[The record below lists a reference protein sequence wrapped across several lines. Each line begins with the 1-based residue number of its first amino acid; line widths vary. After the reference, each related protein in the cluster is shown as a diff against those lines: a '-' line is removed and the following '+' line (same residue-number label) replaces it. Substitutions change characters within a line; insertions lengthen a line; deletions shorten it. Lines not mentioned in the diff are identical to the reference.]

1 MTSHALHLKN
11 AREPVPAR
19 ENFRRENTASLPA
32 SSLFWTQQFARYAER
47 YLKKHFHTLR
57 ISIAGQPPRLNGL
70 PLIVYGNHASWWDPL
85 VGLVLAKHFFP
96 GRRLYAPIDA
106 AMLER
111 YRFFKRLGFFG
122 VEAHHRRGAAQ
133 FLRTSRAVLAQA
145 DAMLWL
151 TPQGRFADPRSRPL
165 QFKPGIGHLAMH
177 LENAVFLPLA
187 VEYTFWEER
196 TPEILVRFGK
206 PILARKGRTL
216 WDSDEWTRQFEH
228 NLEESL
234 DALALESQARNPAA
248 FQPLL
253 HGRSGVGGVY
263 DWWRSLRS
271 RWRGESFSREH
282 GTL

>member
-1 MTSHALHLKN
+1 MPSDALHFKN
-11 AREPVPAR
+11 TGGPVPAR
-19 ENFRRENTASLPA
+19 EIFQRANSASLPV
-32 SSLFWTQQFARYAER
+32 SSPFWTGQFARYSER

-57 ISIAGQPPRLNGL
+57 ISLSGRPPLLPGQ

-96 GRRLYAPIDA
+96 GRRLYAPIAA

-111 YRFFKRLGFFG
+111 YRFFKRIGFFG
-122 VEAHHRRGAAQ
+122 VEADPRRGAVQ

-165 QFKPGIGHLAMH
+165 QFKPGIGHLATH
-177 LENAVFLPLA
+177 LEDAVFVPVA

-196 TPEILVRFGK
+196 TPEILVRFGE
-206 PILARKGRTL
+206 PILVRKGRTL
-216 WDSDEWTRQFEH
+216 WDSDEWARQLEH
-228 NLEESL
+228 NLEEAL
-234 DALALESQARNPAA
+234 NALALESQARNPAA
-248 FQPLL
+248 FQTLL